1 MRQRIVLLLVAVVV
15 LVVGVGLLW
24 QFGPW
29 RTGDGAD
36 DRAGDT
42 SVPVPEDVASTV
54 LAAGDIAT
62 CEGSEHAT
70 GQLLAEH
77 DGVVAALG
85 DLAYPDGSTTA
96 FAECYDPAWG
106 PLRDRTRPTLGNHD
120 VEIDGGAPYHDYFDG
135 ATGGRD
141 GWYGYDLGPW
151 HVVVLNSN
159 CDVAGGCGAESPQVT
174 WLREHLA
181 GVDTGN
187 ILAYWHA
194 PRFSTGQRSD
204 SQEVA
209 AFWEVLHE
217 AGADVV
223 LAAHAHNYQRFAPLA
238 PDGDPDPDGIRQFV
252 VGTGGAP
259 LRGFDTDDDRVAH
272 READRHGIL
281 RLDLHDCGYD
291 WAFLPVNGDTPLDEG
306 TASGTC

>member
-1 MRQRIVLLLVAVVV
+1 MRQRVVVVVAALVAVVV
-15 LVVGVGLLW
+15 AVGLLW

-29 RTGDGAD
+29 RPDDGAE
-36 DRAGDT
+36 DRAGAT
-42 SVPVPEDVASTV
+42 AAPVPDDVPATL

-62 CEGSEHAT
+62 CEGAEHAT
-70 GQLLAEH
+70 GRLLAEH

-85 DLAYPDGSTTA
+85 DLAYPHGSEAA
-96 FAECYDPAWG
+96 FTDCYDPAWG
-106 PLRDRTRPTLGNHD
+106 PVRDRTRPAQGNHD
-120 VEIDGGAPYHDYFDG
+120 VETDGGAPYHDYFDG

-141 GWYGYDLGPW
+141 GWYGYDLGAW

-159 CDVAGGCGAESPQVT
+159 CEVAGGCAPESPQVA
-174 WLREHLA
+174 WLRDHLA
-181 GVDTGN
+181 DLDSGN

-194 PRFSTGQRSD
+194 PRFSTGQRGD
-204 SQEVA
+204 GEGVA

-223 LAAHAHNYQRFAPLA
+223 LAGHAHSYQRFVPLA

-259 LRGFDTDDDRVAH
+259 LRGFDTDDDTVA
-272 READRHGIL
+272 RRQADQHGIL
-281 RLDLHDCGYD
+281 RLDLHACGYA
-291 WAFLPVNGDTPLDEG
+291 WAFLPVDGEAPLDEG